1 MTQNL
6 LKSRWK
12 KTDYRRKYIITI
24 VLAILMLA
32 VMPYGFDIIQSRGG
46 LSWNDQLLNLLPAFD
61 LSLPIF
67 VVMYSLAVL
76 IIYRVYQNPHLLFE
90 FVKAYIIITVTR
102 FVLIYLI
109 PLDPPQNM
117 VSLLDPITRIFYGG
131 KEITR
136 DLFFSGH
143 TSTMFLIYLILEK
156 KRDKIIALGVTI
168 FIAIALLFQ
177 HIHYTADVLAA
188 FPITWLIWRFTSKIQ

>member
-1 MTQNL
+1 MTQIL
-6 LKSRWK
+6 WKSRWK
-12 KTDYRRKYIITI
+12 KPDYRRKYIITI

-32 VMPYGFDIIQSRGG
+32 VMPYGFEIIQSRGG
-46 LSWNDQLLNLLPAFD
+46 LSWADPLLNILPAFD

-109 PLDPPQNM
+109 PLDPPLNM
-117 VSLLDPITRIFYGG
+117 VSLVDPITKIFYGG

-156 KRDKIIALGVTI
+156 KRDKIIAIGVTI

-188 FPITWLIWRFTSKIQ
+188 FPITWLIWRFTTKIH